1 MPFTAKDLEQA
12 TAKDAVLSWVLRYT
26 REGWPSEVPDTL
38 KPYFQRRQ
46 EVSVD
51 RGCLFRGSRLII
63 PIDCQEQVLSELH
76 VGHQGIV
83 KMKGLARSHVWWPGM
98 DKQIENLVRSCQACQ
113 STRNQPPVV
122 PLHPWPWSTS
132 PWERIH
138 VDFAGP
144 FLGSMFLVLVDSHS
158 KWMEVE
164 PMESTTTERTVEVLR
179 ALFARYGLPKCLVS
193 DNGPQF
199 VSKEF
204 AEFLAA
210 NGVRHIRS
218 APYHPATNGAAE
230 RFVQT
235 FKQALRAGKNDRGNV
250 RQKLAQFLM
259 MYRNTPH
266 ATTGVSP
273 TELFLKRRART
284 RLDVMRPASIDHV
297 YEKQMEQKGN
307 HDKRCR
313 PREFQVGQAV
323 WVRNV
328 KDGPK
333 WLLGEVCAKTGSVS
347 YEVCVAGQVW
357 KRHADQM
364 VSQTGT
370 QLSFPDEATSMDL
383 DISVLPPVESP
394 TLSPE
399 IAVPTANE
407 SERVSQETS
416 D

>member
-1 MPFTAKDLEQA
+1 
-12 TAKDAVLSWVLRYT
+12 
-26 REGWPSEVPDTL
+26 
-38 KPYFQRRQ
+38 
-46 EVSVD
+46 
-51 RGCLFRGSRLII
+51 
-63 PIDCQEQVLSELH
+63 
-76 VGHQGIV
+76 
-83 KMKGLARSHVWWPGM
+83 
-98 DKQIENLVRSCQACQ
+98 
-113 STRNQPPVV
+113 
-122 PLHPWPWSTS
+122 
-132 PWERIH
+132 
-138 VDFAGP
+138 
-144 FLGSMFLVLVDSHS
+144 
-158 KWMEVE
+158 MET
-164 PMESTTTERTVEVLR
+164 TTTERTVEVLR

-235 FKQALRAGKNDRGNV
+235 FKQALQAGKNDRGNV
-250 RQKLAQFLM
+250 HQKLAQFLM

-273 TELFLKRRART
+273 AELFLKRRART
-284 RLDVMRPASIDHV
+284 RLDVMRPASSDHV

-307 HDKRCR
+307 HDKHCR

-323 WVRNV
+323 WVHNV

-333 WLLGEVCAKTGSVS
+333 WLPGEVCAKNGSVS

-370 QLSFPDEATSMDL
+370 QLSFPDEATPMDL

-394 TLSPE
+394 TLP
-399 IAVPTANE
+399 
-407 SERVSQETS
+407 
-416 D
+416 

>member
-1 MPFTAKDLEQA
+1 M
-12 TAKDAVLSWVLRYT
+12 LSWVLRYT

-98 DKQIENLVRSCQACQ
+98 DKQIENYVRSCQACQ
-113 STRNQPPVV
+113 STCNQPPVV
-122 PLHPWPWSTS
+122 PLHPWPWSIS

-164 PMESTTTERTVEVLR
+164 PMETTTTERTVEGLR
-179 ALFARYGLPKCLVS
+179 ALFARYGFPKCLVS

-266 ATTGVSP
+266 ATTRVSP
-273 TELFLKRRART
+273 AELFLKRRAHT
-284 RLDVMRPASIDHV
+284 RLDGMRPASSNHV

-313 PREFQVGQAV
+313 PREFQVGLAV

-328 KDGPK
+328 KVGPK
-333 WLLGEVCAKTGSVS
+333 WLPGKVCAKTGSVS
-347 YEVCVAGQVW
+347 YEVSWQDRFGNDMPIKW
-357 KRHADQM
+357 
-364 VSQTGT
+364 
-370 QLSFPDEATSMDL
+370 
-383 DISVLPPVESP
+383 
-394 TLSPE
+394 
-399 IAVPTANE
+399 
-407 SERVSQETS
+407 
-416 D
+416 